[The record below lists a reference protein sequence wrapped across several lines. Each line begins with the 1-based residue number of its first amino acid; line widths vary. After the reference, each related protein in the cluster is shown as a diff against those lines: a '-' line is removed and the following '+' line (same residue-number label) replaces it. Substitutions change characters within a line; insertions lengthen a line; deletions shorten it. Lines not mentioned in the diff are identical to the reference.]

1 MVTEKL
7 QFRQTKEETTRRM
20 EVEKDVLIFIEEKSF
35 VRVMGAI
42 NVQVNVDK
50 EWWRWNK
57 IQKNEQMKRG
67 GDFG

>member
-50 EWWRWNK
+50 EW
-57 IQKNEQMKRG
+57 
-67 GDFG
+67 